1 MMKYVSPKYEIS
13 LLEASD
19 IIMSGEGYIINES
32 TVNGEKIGDVVIDA
46 SGIFTSYFNKN
57 N

>member
-1 MMKYVSPKYEIS
+1 MKYVSPKYEIS

-19 IIMSGEGYIINES
+19 ILMSGEGYTINES
-32 TVNGEKIGDVVIDA
+32 TSSGGEKIGDVIIDA
-46 SGIFTSYFNKN
+46 SGIFSPYFNKN